1 MKIKVVFKEKFGEV
15 GTKEYTYT
23 TDIEDLAKDDEVVVR
38 TRYGLALAIVTE
50 IDVQDDRWEE
60 EELQK
65 VVLVAESAADK
76 KAREEAIAAKT
87 KIMEK
92 LIENAR
98 KNKLLSE
105 LRLVVNA
112 EDFEKYVADMTLT
125 ELEELYFELM

>member
-1 MKIKVVFKEKFGEV
+1 MKIKVLFKEKFGEI
-15 GTKEYTYT
+15 GTKEYTYA
-23 TDIEDLAKDDEVVVR
+23 TDIEDIAIDDEVVVR
-38 TRYGLALAIVTE
+38 TRYGLALAIVKD
-50 IDVQDDRWEE
+50 INIQDDRWEE
-60 EELQK
+60 DELQK

-105 LRLVVNA
+105 LRLIVNA

>member
-15 GTKEYTYT
+15 GTKEYTYA
-23 TDIEDLAKDDEVVVR
+23 TDIEDIAVNDEVVVR
-38 TRYGLALAIVTE
+38 TRYGLALAIVKE
-50 IDVQDDRWEE
+50 VDIQDDRWEE

-87 KIMEK
+87 KMMEK

-105 LRLVVNA
+105 LRLIVNA